1 MDPIPHARYQ
11 IGIALDHDRVAV
23 LADADCF
30 ALAQAKQIV
39 IAQLLREG
47 FWQAVVI
54 WLWTV
59 ATLAGQDGLDL
70 KISTDATVTIA
81 STAARSSVGVN
92 SWRMVP
98 NKVKAVPANSTATRT
113 TIQGASRQAC
123 RARL

>member
-47 FWQAVVI
+47 FWPAVVVI
-54 WLWTV
+54 VRLDDGAVLDRQLVT
-59 ATLAGQDGLDL
+59 GQ
-70 KISTDATVTIA
+70 IDA
-81 STAARSSVGVN
+81 
-92 SWRMVP
+92 
-98 NKVKAVPANSTATRT
+98 
-113 TIQGASRQAC
+113 
-123 RARL
+123 